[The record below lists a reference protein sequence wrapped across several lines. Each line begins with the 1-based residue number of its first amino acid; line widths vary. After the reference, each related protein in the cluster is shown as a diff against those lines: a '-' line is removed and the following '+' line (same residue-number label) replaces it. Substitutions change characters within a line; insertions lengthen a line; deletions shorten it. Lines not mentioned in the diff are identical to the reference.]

1 MTIIPMAFLCV
12 NVKDCGDN
20 LKKDIKSYTLEKLNK
35 EIKEMG
41 LPSFRA
47 KQIFK
52 WLHQRFVVSFN
63 EMSDLSLNL
72 REQLDEKFYINRLE
86 IKRKLVS
93 KIDGTTKYLFKLLD
107 GETIESVVMKY
118 KYGNTICISS
128 QVGCKMGCKFCAS
141 TLGGK
146 VRNLSPAELEDQI
159 IFAQNDLG
167 EKISNIVMMGIGEPL
182 DNFDNVCDFLENLSC
197 KEGQNI
203 SHRHLSLSTCGV
215 CDKIEKLAEKKLQLT
230 LSVSLHAPTDEIR
243 NTIMP
248 INIRWNIDKLL
259 DTCKK
264 YINSTGRRISFEYA
278 LIHGVNDSDECA
290 KILSKKLKGMLAH
303 VNLIPV
309 NEVKEREFEKSTKLR
324 VQSFCDILNKNG
336 ITATV
341 RRKLGAD
348 IEAACGQLRRES
360 INNNF

>member
-1 MTIIPMAFLCV
+1 MTIIPMVFLCV

-20 LKKDIKSYTLEKLNK
+20 LKKDIKSYTIEKLK
-35 EIKEMG
+35 TEIQEMG
-41 LPSFRA
+41 LPAFRA
-47 KQIFK
+47 KQIYK
-52 WLHQRFVVSFN
+52 WLHQHFVTSFE
-63 EMSDLSLNL
+63 EMSDLSINL
-72 REQLDEKFYINRLE
+72 REQLDEKFYINILE

-93 KIDGTTKYLFKLLD
+93 KIDGTTKYLFKLSD

-146 VRNLSPAELEDQI
+146 VRDLTASELEDQI
-159 IFAQNDLG
+159 IFAQKDLG

-197 KEGQNI
+197 VDGQNI
-203 SHRHLSLSTCGV
+203 SLRHLSLSTCGV
-215 CDKIEKLAEKKLQLT
+215 CDKIEMLADKKLQLT
-230 LSVSLHAPTDEIR
+230 LSISLHAPTDEIR
-243 NTIMP
+243 DTIMP
-248 INIRWNIDKLL
+248 INKKWNIEKLL
-259 DTCKK
+259 CVCKK
-264 YINSTGRRISFEYA
+264 YIEKTGRRISFEYA
-278 LIHGVNDSDECA
+278 LISGVNDSDECA
-290 KILSKKLKGMLAH
+290 KILSEKLKGMVAH

-309 NEVKEREFEKSTKLR
+309 NEVKERSFKKSSKPR
-324 VQSFCDILNKNG
+324 VKSFCDVLNKNG

-348 IEAACGQLRRES
+348 IEAACGQLRRE
-360 INNNF
+360 NNQANS

>member
-12 NVKDCGDN
+12 NVKDCGDI

-35 EIKEMG
+35 EIKDMG
-41 LPSFRA
+41 LPAFRA
-47 KQIFK
+47 KQIYK
-52 WLHQRFVVSFN
+52 WLHQRFVLSFD
-63 EMSDLSLNL
+63 EMSDLSIDL
-72 REQLDEKFYINRLE
+72 REQLKDMFYINHLK

-93 KIDGTTKYLFKLLD
+93 KIDGTTKYLFELVD

-146 VRNLSPAELEDQI
+146 IRDLSPSELEDQI

-182 DNFDNVCDFLENLSC
+182 DNFDNVCDFLENLSS

-203 SHRHLSLSTCGV
+203 SLRHLSLSTCGI
-215 CDKIEKLAEKKLQLT
+215 CDKIQKLAEKKLQLT

-248 INIRWNIDKLL
+248 VNKRWNIDELL
-259 DTCKK
+259 DSCRK
-264 YINSTGRRISFEYA
+264 YIDATGRRISFEYA
-278 LIHGVNDSDECA
+278 LISGVNDSDECA
-290 KILSKKLKGMLAH
+290 KKLSAKLKGMLAH

-309 NEVKEREFEKSTKLR
+309 NEVKERGFEKSSKVR
-324 VQSFCDILNKNG
+324 VQSFCDILNNSG

-348 IEAACGQLRRES
+348 IEAACGQLRRD
-360 INNNF
+360 NTK